1 MMLFI
6 KIKTALAL
14 GPVNLGRVFFYK
26 LGVRL
31 GINPVRRISA
41 SITGESFFNDLKGTE
56 KTTLPINSLWMGKQ
70 TYFGWH
76 EVISDNPP
84 DWHCNVF
91 SGGRIS
97 DPHRPWWL
105 IPDFNEA
112 VGDIKVIWEPS
123 RFDWALAFSQS
134 ALAGNTNAIKTLN
147 HWIADWVDNNSPYQ
161 GPNWKCGQEAS
172 IRVMHLAIS
181 ALLLDQ
187 HQQSQHCLIDLIK
200 AHLQRISPTVSYA
213 IAQNNN
219 HGTSEAAA
227 LYIGGSWLTLNG
239 DPQGAAWY
247 NQGKKLLENRARHLI
262 DSDGTFS
269 QYSTNYHRL
278 MLDTYSMAEIWRQKT
293 NLPAFSQSLY
303 RQLSAAANWLFQFTQ
318 ATTGDVPNLGANDGA
333 RLLPLTDTDYRD
345 FRPTVQLAMVLFDKT
360 TAWIGDGNWNLP
372 LQWLGIP
379 IPQTAATQNSSLF
392 DKGGICIM
400 RNKKAFVMLR
410 YPRFRFRPS
419 QNDALHVDL
428 WIDGFNLLR
437 DGGSYSY
444 NTTAEILNYFGGAE
458 SHNTVQFDNRE
469 PMPRLG
475 RFLLGNWLKS
485 REVSPA
491 ITATGESQSF
501 KVSYTDSEGAYHQ
514 REIVL
519 LNDRLVVTDH
529 VKGFK
534 EKAVLRWRLSPDI
547 WTLEGNIFVSGQHRL
562 IITSDHPHILHHLNN
577 GEESRYYLQKTQLPV
592 VEITVTGECL
602 IRSEYCF
609 LP

>member
-41 SITGESFFNDLKGTE
+41 SITGESFFNELKGTE

-84 DWHCNVF
+84 DWHCNIF

-134 ALAGNTNAIKTLN
+134 ALAGNANAIKTLN
-147 HWIADWVDNNSPYQ
+147 HWIADWVNNNSPYQ

-187 HQQSQHCLIDLIK
+187 HHQSQRSLIDLIK

-239 DPQGAAWY
+239 DPQGAAWC

-278 MLDTYSMAEIWRQKT
+278 MLDTYSMAEIWRQKN
-293 NLPAFSQSLY
+293 NLPAFSRPLY
-303 RQLSAAANWLFQFTQ
+303 QQLSAAANWLFQITQ
-318 ATTGDVPNLGANDGA
+318 STTGDAPNLGANDG
-333 RLLPLTDTDYRD
+333 
-345 FRPTVQLAMVLFDKT
+345 
-360 TAWIGDGNWNLP
+360 
-372 LQWLGIP
+372 
-379 IPQTAATQNSSLF
+379 
-392 DKGGICIM
+392 
-400 RNKKAFVMLR
+400 
-410 YPRFRFRPS
+410 
-419 QNDALHVDL
+419 
-428 WIDGFNLLR
+428 
-437 DGGSYSY
+437 
-444 NTTAEILNYFGGAE
+444 
-458 SHNTVQFDNRE
+458 
-469 PMPRLG
+469 
-475 RFLLGNWLKS
+475 
-485 REVSPA
+485 
-491 ITATGESQSF
+491 
-501 KVSYTDSEGAYHQ
+501 
-514 REIVL
+514 
-519 LNDRLVVTDH
+519 
-529 VKGFK
+529 
-534 EKAVLRWRLSPDI
+534 
-547 WTLEGNIFVSGQHRL
+547 
-562 IITSDHPHILHHLNN
+562 
-577 GEESRYYLQKTQLPV
+577 
-592 VEITVTGECL
+592 
-602 IRSEYCF
+602 
-609 LP
+609 

>member
-14 GPVNLGRVFFYK
+14 GLVNLGRVFFYK

-41 SITGESFFNDLKGTE
+41 SITGEFFFNEISGSE
-56 KTTLPINSLWMGKQ
+56 KITLPINTSWLEKH

-76 EVISDNPP
+76 EVISANPP

-105 IPDFNEA
+105 IPDFDEA
-112 VGDIKVIWEPS
+112 IGDIKVIWEPS
-123 RFDWALAFSQS
+123 RFDWVLAFSQS
-134 ALAGNTNAIKTLN
+134 ALAGNANAIKTLN
-147 HWIADWVDNNSPYQ
+147 HWITDWVNNNSPYQ

-181 ALLLDQ
+181 ALLLNQ
-187 HQQSQHCLIDLIK
+187 HHQSQHCLIALIK
-200 AHLQRISPTVSYA
+200 AHLLRISPTVSYA

-227 LYIGGSWLTLNG
+227 LYMGGSWLTLNG
-239 DPQGAAWY
+239 DAQGAVWC
-247 NQGKKLLENRARHLI
+247 NQGKKMLENRARHLI

-278 MLDTYSMAEIWRQKT
+278 MLDTYSMAEIWRQKN
-293 NLPAFSQSLY
+293 NLSAFSRPLY
-303 RQLSAAANWLFQFTQ
+303 QQLSAAANWLFQITQ
-318 ATTGDVPNLGANDGA
+318 ATMGDVPNLGANDGA
-333 RLLPLTDTDYRD
+333 RLLPLTATDYRD
-345 FRPTVQLAMVLFDKT
+345 FRPSVQLSMVLFNKT
-360 TAWIGDGNWNLP
+360 TAWADDGNWNLP

-379 IPQTAATQNSSLF
+379 LPQTTATQNSSLF
-392 DKGGICIM
+392 DNGGICVL

-419 QNDALHVDL
+419 QNDVLHVDL
-428 WIDGFNLLR
+428 WVDGFNLLR

-444 NTTAEILNYFGGAE
+444 NTATETLNYFGGAE
-458 SHNTVQFDNRE
+458 SHNTIQFDNRE
-469 PMPRLG
+469 PMPRLS
-475 RFLLGNWLKS
+475 RFLLGNWLKT
-485 REVSPA
+485 REASPA
-491 ITATGESQSF
+491 IVTTRESQSF
-501 KVSYTDSEGAYHQ
+501 TVSYTDSEGAHHQ

-519 LNDRLVVTDH
+519 SGDRLIVTDH
-529 VKGFK
+529 IKGFN
-534 EKAVLRWRLSPDI
+534 EKAVLRWRLAPDN
-547 WTLEGNIFVSGQHRL
+547 WTLNGNVFTNGQHRL
-562 IITSDHPHILHHLNN
+562 IVTSDHPHIRHCLND

-592 VEITVTGECL
+592 AEITVTGECF

-609 LP
+609 